1 MTYVYSNGQDVA
13 LNVIVLGDNGLP
25 ANASTVT
32 VTVTQPDGTTV
43 NPTPVNAG
51 IGVYQAVVSAPTQAG
66 IYTAHWTATGSG
78 FSFSYDDQFQVR
90 PLGAQQIVDLAS
102 VKAHLNIQP
111 LDTSQDAELI
121 GFILAASEVI
131 RDMVGPIVPETHTEY
146 FDGGVMTV
154 SVAWQPLLSVTSV
167 YEYYG
172 LSAFLLTE
180 QPLGTQINAFGF
192 TVDYITG
199 QIIRRTFGGQAA
211 LFAVGDKNI
220 KVTYSAGRAG
230 TSYSVRLGALE
241 FIRHNWQMTQ
251 QGRLRRSRGSSAGD
265 GGEMAVPI
273 GFAVPDRVVELLAPY
288 RRPPGIA

>member
-1 MTYVYSNGQDVA
+1 MTTYVYSNGQDVA
-13 LNVIVLGDNGLP
+13 LNYTAYNDSGQP

-32 VTVTQPDGTTV
+32 VIVTQPDGTLLH
-43 NPTPVNAG
+43 PTPANAG
-51 IGVYQAVVSAPTQAG
+51 TGIYQAVVAAPTQAG
-66 IYTAHWTATGSG
+66 TYLVHWSATGSG
-78 FSFSYDDQFQVR
+78 FSHAYDDQFQVR
-90 PLGAQQIVDLAS
+90 PTGAEQIVDLAS
-102 VKAHLNIQP
+102 TKAHLNMS
-111 LDTSQDAELI
+111 LTDTSQDAELT
-121 GFILAASEVI
+121 GFILGATVVI
-131 RDMVGPIVPETHTEY
+131 RDMIGPIVPEQHVEY

-154 SVAWQPLLSVTSV
+154 SVAWQPLLSIQSV

-211 LFAVGDKNI
+211 LFAVGDKNV
-220 KVTYSAGRAG
+220 KVSYTAGRG
-230 TSYSVRLGALE
+230 DVPYNVRLGALE
-241 FIRHNWQMTQ
+241 LIRHNWSMTQ
-251 QGRLRRSRGSSAGD
+251 QAGRPRMRSGMDG

-273 GFAVPDRVVELLAPY
+273 GFAVPDRVIEWLAPH